1 MRFAP
6 QPRHHTGH
14 VPLRNPCAPRSQGE
28 PIQSNGADG
37 DGDDNGGDGGVDDGD
52 QAFTATA
59 LLGSHMNLPSLTD
72 DGTALAERVPSANF
86 NMQKTGPIWRGD
98 RKEFRDCAF
107 IGAVPGHSTAP
118 LGKPLVDVGT
128 ACENDLHCIGNQ
140 ER

>member
-1 MRFAP
+1 
-6 QPRHHTGH
+6 

-28 PIQSNGADG
+28 PVQSSGA

-59 LLGSHMNLPSLTD
+59 LTD

-98 RKEFRDCAF
+98 GKEN
-107 IGAVPGHSTAP
+107 
-118 LGKPLVDVGT
+118 L
-128 ACENDLHCIGNQ
+128 
-140 ER
+140 